1 MMKQARQYF
10 SQGHEINFLELKRW
24 ILVILATVGKG
35 GRTLFN
41 EVLLEKLNA
50 PNTPA
55 SLKVAWNKQ
64 IELIT
69 AV

>member
-1 MMKQARQYF
+1 M
-10 SQGHEINFLELKRW
+10 ELKRW